1 MARLREQVARLEAE
15 ADDYPTSPD
24 TNRVEDALDDVDGH
38 LADAMNELGE
48 RPTSADRADRAI
60 DHIKDARREL
70 DRASRELEKL

>member
-1 MARLREQVARLEAE
+1 MARLREHVARLEME
-15 ADDYPTSPD
+15 ADDYPVGAD
-24 TNRVEDALDDVDGH
+24 THRAADALDDVDDR
-38 LADAMNELGE
+38 LRQAVNELGE